1 MNQDYLQLKN
11 GSRYQINP
19 QPALGRI
26 GIKCNKEQYEAII
39 SAMTPENTAILKFYV
54 DDQEYAIYR
63 GYTLQSHT
71 WSEVLMTAW
80 LSFTGTGL
88 QGESYTEA
96 QVAEIV
102 ARAEQEKSAAQQAA
116 KDAQSRME
124 SLQKEADQLRDA
136 AAAAKILL
144 GEE

>member
-1 MNQDYLQLKN
+1 
-11 GSRYQINP
+11 
-19 QPALGRI
+19 
-26 GIKCNKEQYEAII
+26 
-39 SAMTPENTAILKFYV
+39 MTPENTAILKFYV
-54 DDQEYAIYR
+54 DDQEYAIHR

-88 QGESYTEA
+88 QGKSYTEA

>member
-26 GIKCNKEQYEAII
+26 GIKCSKEQYEAII

-88 QGESYTEA
+88 QGKSYTEA

-102 ARAEQEKSAAQQAA
+102 ARAEQET
-116 KDAQSRME
+116 KDAKSQIE
-124 SLQKEADQLRDA
+124 SLHKEVDQLRDA
-136 AAAAKILL
+136 AAAARILL

>member
-1 MNQDYLQLKN
+1 MK
-11 GSRYQINP
+11 
-19 QPALGRI
+19 
-26 GIKCNKEQYEAII
+26 
-39 SAMTPENTAILKFYV
+39 PENTAILKFYV

-88 QGESYTEA
+88 QGKSYTEA

-102 ARAEQEKSAAQQAA
+102 ARAEQET
-116 KDAQSRME
+116 KDAKSQIE
-124 SLQKEADQLRDA
+124 SLHKEVDQLRDA
-136 AAAAKILL
+136 AAAARILL